1 MTLPPAAPLGLSPED
16 QRTWNCH
23 MQLARQAQTPWLF
36 GCLVLALIL
45 LALSVLALGRRS
57 QPEVAGEA
65 VVPLDPATLDS
76 NNAFA
81 HVAPM
86 R

>member
-16 QRTWNCH
+16 QQTWTCH

-36 GCLVLALIL
+36 AVLLLALIL
-45 LALSVLALGRRS
+45 LAVCVLAVGRLR
-57 QPEVAGEA
+57 QAPVASEA

-81 HVAPM
+81 HVPPM